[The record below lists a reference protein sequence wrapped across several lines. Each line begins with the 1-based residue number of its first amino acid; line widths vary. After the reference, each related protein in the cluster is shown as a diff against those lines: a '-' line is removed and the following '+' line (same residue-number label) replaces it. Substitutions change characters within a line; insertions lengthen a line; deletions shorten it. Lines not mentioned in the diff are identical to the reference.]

1 MLSTVQAVCYSS
13 GMRRTVIKPGQKFN
27 SLTVIREIERR
38 EYMRQILCRCSCGRE
53 VVVRVYDL
61 GRNKSCGCEKKNN
74 WRHGMSG
81 TPEYAAWKSIK
92 TRCYD
97 PNFIEYQHY
106 GGRGIKV
113 CDEWKGDFLTF
124 YEYIG
129 PRPGPGYSVDRIDN
143 DGDYE
148 PGNVKWSTKSEQHRN
163 TRQNLVVTYRGE
175 SRPLVEWV
183 EELGLSYKVVQQRLC
198 KLGWSAER
206 AFSTPVRKI
215 RKQVVA

>member
-1 MLSTVQAVCYSS
+1 MLSTVHTVCYSS
-13 GMRRTVIKPGQKFN
+13 GMRRVVIKPGQKFN
-27 SLTVIREIERR
+27 SLTVIKEIERR
-38 EYMRQILCRCSCGRE
+38 EYMRQVLCRCNCGKE
-53 VVVRVYDL
+53 IIVRVYDL
-61 GRNKSCGCEKKNN
+61 GRNRSCGCEKKNN
-74 WRHGMSG
+74 LRHGMSG

-113 CDEWKGDFLTF
+113 CDEWKDDFRAF
-124 YEYIG
+124 YNHIG
-129 PRPGPGYSVDRIDN
+129 PRPGSGYSVDRIDN

-163 TRQNLVVTYRGE
+163 TRQNLIVTYRGE

-183 EELGLSYKVVQQRLC
+183 EELGLNYSAVQQRLV
-198 KLGWSAER
+198 KLGWPAER
-206 AFSTPVRKI
+206 AFSTPVRKK
-215 RKQVVA
+215 RTAHR

>member
-1 MLSTVQAVCYSS
+1 MLSTVDTVCYSS

-27 SLTVIREIERR
+27 SLTVIKEIEKSR
-38 EYMRQILCRCSCGRE
+38 YMRQILCRCSCGKE
-53 VVVRVYDL
+53 IVVRVYDL
-61 GRNKSCGCEKKNN
+61 GRNKTCGCIRQRGNPK
-74 WRHGMSG
+74 HGLSK

-113 CDEWKGDFLTF
+113 CDEWKDDFQAF
-124 YEYIG
+124 YSYIG
-129 PRPGPGYSVDRIDN
+129 PRPGSGYSVDRIDN
-143 DGDYE
+143 NGDYE

-163 TRQNLVVTYRGE
+163 TRQNLIVTYRGE

-183 EELGLSYKVVQQRLC
+183 EELGLNYSAVHQRLV
-198 KLGWSAER
+198 KLGWSAEQ
-206 AFSTPVRKI
+206 AFSTPVRKK
-215 RKQVVA
+215 RAAHC